1 MNNNV
6 TNEIY
11 EEDRDLARAMA
22 NILIERAKAAPEAVE
37 EEEAV
42 PENAFRIL
50 FGDEIVGRGRVSWT
64 IKGVVPKRGIGAI
77 YGPSGSGKTFFVID
91 MMAAI
96 AEGEAWYGHRVKKA
110 PVFLAALEGVVGISQ
125 RVEAWRSRAG
135 RRFPENAGIIMNSGL
150 DFNNKK
156 SVDKLVD
163 GILSNTE
170 KGSTPVLFID
180 TLAQACG
187 GLDENSPEG
196 MGAAIK
202 VIQDIQRRIDGVVIP
217 IHHTGKDTSK
227 GLRGHSS
234 LKGAL
239 DFSILVN
246 RTNDAGEEA
255 EKDVRV
261 WLLDKAKDGRD
272 NIGQNFRLKGILLGE
287 DEDGDEIWSAVAE
300 PIEPGELAPQK
311 AKEEKPLDDV
321 GRSLAWII
329 ETMVKPYE
337 FSNVAPSQHPVL
349 RMTTERCKD
358 LGRASKPGTKDA
370 ERSGRSMVDKLADL
384 GMIHFGHESGE
395 GDTKTLVVWLPEIK
409 ATIGRKAEQR

>member
-1 MNNNV
+1 M
-6 TNEIY
+6 
-11 EEDRDLARAMA
+11 
-22 NILIERAKAAPEAVE
+22 
-37 EEEAV
+37 
-42 PENAFRIL
+42 
-50 FGDEIVGRGRVSWT
+50 
-64 IKGVVPKRGIGAI
+64 
-77 YGPSGSGKTFFVID
+77 
-91 MMAAI
+91 
-96 AEGEAWYGHRVKKA
+96 KKA

-125 RVEAWRSRAG
+125 RVEAWEVHTGRHFPMGAG
-135 RRFPENAGIIMNSGL
+135 VIMNSGL
-150 DFNNKK
+150 DFGSKK

-163 GILSNTE
+163 DILSNTE

-272 NIGQNFRLKGILLGE
+272 NIGQNFRLKGVKLDE

-321 GRSLAWII
+321 GRSVAWIM

-337 FSNVAPSQHPVL
+337 FSSVAPKEHPVL
-349 RMTTERCKD
+349 RMTPDRYKE
-358 LGRASKPGTKDA
+358 LGRASSPGTKDA
-370 ERSGRSMVDKLADL
+370 GRSGQSMVKKLADKGL
-384 GMIHFGHESGE
+384 IQFGYESGE
-395 GDTKTLVVWLPEIK
+395 DGNETLVIWLPEIK